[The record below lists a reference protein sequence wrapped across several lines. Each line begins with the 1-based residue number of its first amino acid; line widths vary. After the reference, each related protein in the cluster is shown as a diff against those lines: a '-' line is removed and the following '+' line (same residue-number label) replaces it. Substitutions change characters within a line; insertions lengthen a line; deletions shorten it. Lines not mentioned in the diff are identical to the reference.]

1 MAEQAERTPIDWLT
15 LPPNLPRPVD
25 DGAARHLQ
33 GARVPSIPLESTSG
47 RKVDLSRESRT
58 VVFCYPRTGRP
69 GEDLP
74 GPDGSWDAIPGA
86 RGCTPQACAFR
97 DAMGEFAAAG
107 YTVFGL
113 STQSTDHQR
122 EAVERLHLPYELL
135 SDTTFAFT
143 DALKI
148 PTFEHNGRRFVRRLT
163 MVVEDGRIDHVFY
176 PVFPP
181 DKSPDQVLD
190 WLRSRPAR

>member
-1 MAEQAERTPIDWLT
+1 MAEQAEQTPIDWLT

-25 DGAARHLQ
+25 DGAARHLA
-33 GARVPSIPLESTSG
+33 GARLPSIPLESTSG
-47 RKVDLSRESRT
+47 RKVDLSRENRT

-69 GEDLP
+69 GEDSP

-97 DAMGEFAAAG
+97 DAMGEFTTAG

-135 SDTTFAFT
+135 SDSSFAFI
-143 DALKI
+143 DVLEI
-148 PTFEHNGRRFVRRLT
+148 PTFDHNGRRFVRRLT
-163 MVVEDGRIDHVFY
+163 MVLEDGRIDHVFY

-190 WLRSRPAR
+190 WLRSRPSR

>member
-1 MAEQAERTPIDWLT
+1 MSEQTRQTPIDWLT
-15 LPPNLPRPVD
+15 LPPKLPRPVD
-25 DGAARHLQ
+25 DGAARHLP
-33 GARVPSIPLESTSG
+33 GAGVPGIALEGTSG
-47 RKVDLSRESRT
+47 RKVDLSRVSRT

-69 GEDLP
+69 GEDAP

-97 DAMGEFAAAG
+97 DAMGEFTAAG

-122 EAVERLHLPYELL
+122 EAVERLDLPYELL
-135 SDTTFAFT
+135 SDSSFAFI
-143 DALKI
+143 DALGI
-148 PTFEHNGRRFVRRLT
+148 PTFEHNGQRFVRRLT
-163 MVVEDGRIDHVFY
+163 MVVEDGRIDHLFY

-190 WLRSRPAR
+190 WLRSRPSR

>member
-1 MAEQAERTPIDWLT
+1 MGCD
-15 LPPNLPRPVD
+15 PRC
-25 DGAARHLQ
+25 Q
-33 GARVPSIPLESTSG
+33 GLHTAGVRVPG
-47 RKVDLSRESRT
+47 RH
-58 VVFCYPRTGRP
+58 GRVR
-69 GEDLP
+69 
-74 GPDGSWDAIPGA
+74 GA
-86 RGCTPQACAFR
+86 GC
-97 DAMGEFAAAG
+97 
-107 YTVFGL
+107 TVFGL
-113 STQSTDHQR
+113 STQSTDHQQ

-135 SDTTFAFT
+135 SDSSFALI